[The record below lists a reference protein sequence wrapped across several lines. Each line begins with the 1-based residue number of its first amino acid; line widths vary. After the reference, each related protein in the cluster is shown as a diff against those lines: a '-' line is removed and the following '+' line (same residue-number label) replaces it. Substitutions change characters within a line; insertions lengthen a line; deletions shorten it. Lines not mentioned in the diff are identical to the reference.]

1 MMNTQKFDYMEVS
14 RTLEPKQRQ
23 MYFALGNM
31 IYAAK
36 TCNRG
41 YAANVDMCHELALAA
56 LTAVNFKSL
65 KAGKAMASVMKYF
78 N

>member
-1 MMNTQKFDYMEVS
+1 MNTQKFDYMEVS

-41 YAANVDMCHELALAA
+41 YAANMDMCHELALAA
-56 LTAVNFKSL
+56 LNAVSFKSL
-65 KAGKAMASVMKYF
+65 KAGKAMAATMKYF
-78 N
+78 S